1 MEDFELLESFVSEST
16 DLIDDVE
23 PLFIQLEKT
32 ADSDQPVD
40 VDVVN
45 KIFRL
50 FHSMK
55 GSAGFIG
62 LNNIAKVTHHAETL
76 LDAFRNNPD
85 LRMTPYF
92 LEVQLQAID
101 AIRSMLDTT
110 MDNGNDEGME
120 NLRDQV
126 VDKLVKALG
135 VAEGSGDSG
144 EEAKDVA
151 EKKSEKKPA
160 EKKEPEKKP
169 AKKSTKK
176 SSKTT
181 KNAEESDDAEEI
193 RKMVEGE
200 ASDNFVN
207 EGADI
212 LEKTEECL
220 LQYQK
225 SDDGKKKDLVD
236 EAFRLLHNFKGSCGL
251 LGLEDL
257 AKLSHAAESI
267 LDCVKSGKLELD
279 DQTLEIL
286 LQAVDTLTEGMSVL
300 VENGEPTEI
309 PNCDLMVEFLNDI
322 SGAEPLDMS
331 SIAQASGENV
341 EASAETAEVE
351 EVEVD
356 VEGMDL
362 PDEVRALLEAEGGSS
377 SGVPVTAGGSLK
389 SPVLAEVEN
398 IADGKETDEDEVV
411 TAPVTKSQPE
421 AAKKADSSGGAPKKE
436 FAQTIRVDLKR
447 LDKLINLVGELVI
460 AESMVFRM
468 LTETLGNDNDME
480 RKIHHLQRV
489 SSELQDVAMS
499 VRMILLAATFKKMIR
514 LIHDLS
520 RKSNKKVDMRLIG
533 EDTEVDKNVIEQIN
547 DPLVH
552 IIRNSVD
559 HGIEKAEERL
569 AAGKPETG
577 VITLEAKHEGGEVW
591 ISIIDDGHG
600 LNREKILSKGIER
613 GLVSGDGSELTDEEV
628 FQLVFEPGFS
638 TADKVTDISGRGVGM
653 DVVKKNI
660 EQLNGRIKV
669 KSKAGEGTT
678 ISLRIPL
685 TLAIIDGM
693 LVKIGDSLFTVPLLA
708 IRESI
713 RGTDDMLIELPDGN
727 ECISVREEQIP
738 VIKLYDSLKRSTDVT
753 EINQGVLVIVE
764 ADGQKA
770 ALLVDEIVGQQEIV
784 IKGLSSYLGAPKGIS
799 GCTVLGNGEVSLI
812 IDISS
817 LLSRAS

>member
-76 LDAFRNNPD
+76 LDAFRNNSE
-85 LRMTPYF
+85 LRMSPYF

-120 NLRDQV
+120 DLRDQV
-126 VDKLVKALG
+126 VDKLVKALE
-135 VAEGSGDSG
+135 VAEGGSSAD
-144 EEAKDVA
+144 EEPVKKETA
-151 EKKSEKKPA
+151 EKA
-160 EKKEPEKKP
+160 P
-169 AKKSTKK
+169 AKKTTKK
-176 SSKTT
+176 TSKKSAKTT
-181 KNAEESDDAEEI
+181 KKADDAEEI

-200 ASDNFVN
+200 GSTNFVS
-207 EGADI
+207 EGIEI

-225 SDDGKKKDLVD
+225 SDDGKKKELVD

-251 LGLEDL
+251 LGFEDL

-267 LDCVKSGKLELD
+267 LDCVKSGKIELD

-322 SGAEPLDMS
+322 SGAEPLDLS
-331 SIAQASGENV
+331 SISEDVAK
-341 EASAETAEVE
+341 EANKTPETAEKEATE
-351 EVEVD
+351 EASVD
-356 VEGMDL
+356 IEEMDL
-362 PDEVRALLEAEGGSS
+362 PDDVKALLEAGGGSS
-377 SGVPVTAGGSLK
+377 SGGGVPVTAGGSLK
-389 SPVLAEVEN
+389 SPVLAEVEDVSN
-398 IADGKETDEDEVV
+398 SKEQNENDVV
-411 TAPVTKSQPE
+411 TAPVTKSRP
-421 AAKKADSSGGAPKKE
+421 AAKKSDSSGGAPRKE

-499 VRMILLAATFKKMIR
+499 VRMIPLAATFKKMIR

-520 RKSNKKVDMRLIG
+520 RKSDKKVDMKLIG

-559 HGIEKAEERL
+559 HGIEKAEDRI

-591 ISIIDDGHG
+591 ISIIDDGQG
-600 LNREKILSKGIER
+600 LNRDKILSKGIER
-613 GLVSGDGSELTDEEV
+613 GLVSGDGSELTDDEV

-660 EQLNGRIKV
+660 EKLNGRIKV
-669 KSKAGEGTT
+669 RSKAGEGTN

-713 RGTDDMLIELPDGN
+713 RGTDDMLVELPDGN
-727 ECISVREEQIP
+727 ECITVREEQIP
-738 VIKLYDSLKRSTDVT
+738 IIKLYDCLKRSTDVT
-753 EINQGVLVIVE
+753 EISQGVLVIVE